1 MPGID
6 AATGRALDGWA
17 HVEQSLADIFTT
29 RLATRVMRRAYG
41 SNVLKL
47 QDAPATE
54 AVMLEIFAAWAEA
67 IYKWEP
73 RFLPV
78 RVYVEQA
85 GADGVF
91 KFVMVGFYFPRGH
104 LGDFTSPEQRL
115 SETSIQVGLA

>member
-29 RLATRVMRRAYG
+29 RLATRVMRRTYG
-41 SNVLKL
+41 SDVLKL
-47 QDAPATE
+47 QDAPATD
-54 AVMLEIFAAWAEA
+54 AVILEIFSAWAEA

-78 RVYVEQA
+78 RVFTERA
-85 GADGVF
+85 GPDGVF
-91 KFVMVGFYFPRGH
+91 KFVMEGFYFPRGH

-115 SETSIQVGLA
+115 SETSILVGLA